1 MLLDIQ
7 MEGKSGM
14 TLTKELYRRQVP
26 VRFLFIT
33 GYVEYAL
40 EGYEVHPVHYL
51 LKPVEPSQLEE
62 VLVQD

>member
-1 MLLDIQ
+1 
-7 MEGKSGM
+7 M